1 MKKNAIISFCLI
13 ILLLIVSV
21 FAYNNYTNYINT
33 RTNDIRTVKLKDLDR
48 KDFILS
54 RKDYIE
60 DFNFAYDVLKNHY
73 PFFEVNKKLYGIDWL
88 NNKEKYEAYI
98 AESKN
103 DADFFSRMNEVLSE
117 LNNLHTQLVPSYMGL
132 EYYISYYSNPKCTWR
147 HDIAKIY
154 EKDDV
159 RRRYNI
165 NNEAIENVI
174 NQYIKSDDE
183 VNKTYSKNLMTEN
196 IIKDKLAY
204 IRISSLIGMEYINQD
219 RDIVINYLNEI
230 KDYPFLIIDIRG
242 NGGGDSRY
250 WAYFLLP
257 NIIDKK
263 YETKNY
269 LLIKS
274 GELNKK
280 IFEQFNFNK
289 DVKTFL
295 DKSSFSRDVKDILKD
310 FDGYL
315 AFDSIIEPSED
326 SIHYKGK
333 IYLLVD
339 NGVYSSAEMLASFC
353 KETKLA
359 TLVGSRTAGDG
370 IGFDPMQVALPNTA
384 FVLRFSNNMGL
395 TESGSINEL
404 DQTVPDIIVQ
414 ESEEDKTGYLENQK
428 IIKAV
433 IRDAGLSK

>member
-13 ILLLIVSV
+13 MLLLIVSI

-60 DFNFAYDVLKNHY
+60 DFNFAYDVLKSHY

-88 NNKEKYEAYI
+88 GNKEKYEAYI

-103 DADFFSRMNEVLSE
+103 DADFFTRMNEVLSE
-117 LNNLHTQLVPSYMGL
+117 LHNLHTQLVPSYMGL

-165 NNEAIENVI
+165 NNEVIENVI

-183 VNKTYSKNLMTEN
+183 VNKTYSNNIVTEN

-204 IRISSLIGMEYINQD
+204 IRIKELIDMEYINQD

-250 WAYFLLP
+250 WQNFFTSR
-257 NIIDKK
+257 NI
-263 YETKNY
+263 
-269 LLIKS
+269 
-274 GELNKK
+274 
-280 IFEQFNFNK
+280 
-289 DVKTFL
+289 
-295 DKSSFSRDVKDILKD
+295 R
-310 FDGYL
+310 
-315 AFDSIIEPSED
+315 
-326 SIHYKGK
+326 
-333 IYLLVD
+333 
-339 NGVYSSAEMLASFC
+339 
-353 KETKLA
+353 
-359 TLVGSRTAGDG
+359 
-370 IGFDPMQVALPNTA
+370 
-384 FVLRFSNNMGL
+384 
-395 TESGSINEL
+395 
-404 DQTVPDIIVQ
+404 
-414 ESEEDKTGYLENQK
+414 
-428 IIKAV
+428 
-433 IRDAGLSK
+433 

>member
-13 ILLLIVSV
+13 MLLLIVSF
-21 FAYNNYTNYINT
+21 FAYNNYINYINT
-33 RTNDIRTVKLKDLDR
+33 RTNDIRTIKLKDLDH

-73 PFFEVNKKLYGIDWL
+73 PFFEVNKKLFGVDWL
-88 NNKEKYEAYI
+88 SNKEKYEAYI

-117 LNNLHTQLVPSYMGL
+117 LHNLHTQLVPSYMGI

-165 NNEAIENVI
+165 NNEVIENVI

-250 WAYFLLP
+250 WANFLLP

-295 DKSSFSRDVKDILKD
+295 DKSSFSSDVKDILKD

-370 IGFDPMQVALPNTA
+370 IGFDPMQVDLPNTA
-384 FVLRFSNNMGL
+384 FVMRFSNVMGV

-404 DQTVPDIIVQ
+404 DQTMPDIIVQ
-414 ESEEDKTGYLENQK
+414 ESEEEKTGYLENQR

-433 IRDAGLSK
+433 MRDAGLSK